1 MTMEIVG
8 NDAQFNE
15 KVTLLKDLEIYGNI
29 KNKTKDTSFDFSDN
43 LSFKIQG
50 DEKLNIGNDNTIFK
64 SKGIERL
71 QITSGGNV
79 LVGGS
84 GVSQTNREL
93 VIGSNSEADLA
104 IETHNTSP
112 SETAN
117 IRFYRSRGTAASPL
131 PLIDNDVMSQLMFY
145 AFDGND
151 YANTAALIRV
161 ECDGTI
167 GINSTPAAISFYTNS
182 GTVSATERLRISSQ
196 GNINI
201 SNDLNVS
208 GNISAAGTITY
219 DDVTNIDSIGIITAR
234 SGIVATGVVTATSF
248 NGSGANLTGI
258 EAFVTGMII
267 LWSGAADAIP
277 SGFVLCN
284 GSNGTPDLR
293 GRFVVG
299 YHDGNSDYDVNDT
312 GGSESVTL
320 TISQLP
326 AHTHTHTKATHPS
339 GSGPEQNQSGGPED
353 RTNFNDTGTTSSTG
367 SGSAHENRPPYY
379 ALCYIM
385 KT

>member
-50 DEKLNIGNDNTIFK
+50 KEKLRIISESTTLATKLDVNGDLT
-64 SKGIERL
+64 
-71 QITSGGNV
+71 
-79 LVGGS
+79 VGGD
-84 GVSQTNREL
+84 VS
-93 VIGSNSEADLA
+93 IADK
-104 IETHNTSP
+104 IIHT
-112 SETAN
+112 
-117 IRFYRSRGTAASPL
+117 GD
-131 PLIDNDVMSQLMFY
+131 ID
-145 AFDGND
+145 
-151 YANTAALIRV
+151 TK
-161 ECDGTI
+161 
-167 GINSTPAAISFYTNS
+167 ISFDTDTIKFDTAGS
-182 GTVSATERLRISSQ
+182 ERLRITSQ

-234 SGIVATGVVTATSF
+234 TGIVATGVVTATSF
-248 NGSGANLTGI
+248 SGSGANLTGI

-320 TISQLP
+320 TVNQIP
-326 AHTHTHTKATHPS
+326 AHTHTHTKATHPA

-353 RTNFNDTGTTSSTG
+353 RTNFGDTGTTSSTG
-367 SGSAHENRPPYY
+367 GGQSHENRPPYY